1 MHELSHRY
9 FSWRLRW
16 LASQL
21 QAAALLGS
29 TLASHISL
37 CPLTQLRASSLA
49 ARNCSGPNLSV
60 MEVISWLLP
69 GVSLVASR

>member
-1 MHELSHRY
+1 MNFHIVI
-9 FSWRLRW
+9 
-16 LASQL
+16 LAGGYVVGESL

-60 MEVISWLLP
+60 VQVIGWLLP